1 MLLKNDIASDTEC
14 LKRIF
19 GAGGY
24 CLMRE
29 AKRIIRALGDVDDRY
44 IEEQHLERKI
54 ERIYLIGNWQF

>member
-1 MLLKNDIASDTEC
+1 
-14 LKRIF
+14 
-19 GAGGY
+19 
-24 CLMRE
+24 MRE